1 MDKIVQEYFNSN
13 LIFQLFASDINRGAE
28 YRYMV
33 PISGEDDLV
42 DIVKSE
48 RINSE
53 GQKRRHKKSQ
63 YRWTLKTLTQCSRT
77 CGGGHKRTIAVCA
90 KKSGQRV
97 VPDRKCE
104 HWNKPTPRTVRC
116 NRNPCPAEWI
126 AGEWGL
132 CSTTCGEGI
141 QERRVACRQELSES
155 LSIPVAGELCSS
167 GHNFVTE
174 RKCYVNACD
183 SQFGVMNSTV
193 PQVLATQ
200 GQGDL
205 RYLYQNYE
213 AKNSFNYLG
222 PDKSEA
228 NKAQRVFPYSMRN
241 ARKYSPEEQKVRNA
255 KSNADRQV
263 DNNLHSSQVTLSAD
277 WVAQPWAACSV
288 TCGSGVKERR
298 VSISHAEWKL

>member
-1 MDKIVQEYFNSN
+1 
-13 LIFQLFASDINRGAE
+13 
-28 YRYMV
+28 MV
-33 PISGEDDLV
+33 PISGEDDLA

-48 RINSE
+48 RTNSE

-63 YRWTLKTLTQCSRT
+63 YRWTLKTLTQCSRS
-77 CGGGHKRTIAVCA
+77 CGGGHKRTIALCV

-155 LSIPVAGELCSS
+155 LSIPVADELCNS
-167 GHNFVTE
+167 GHDFVTE